1 MKNGSIKQFS
11 LNFCNLLFVFFTIK
25 VSKIFDIDS
34 DILYIG
40 SLNNIS
46 SISSTLISKL
56 EFDSSLSNYLYLFH
70 FLFRYFCKLKLTFL
84 IEKF

>member
-11 LNFCNLLFVFFTIK
+11 FNFCNLLFVFFTIK

-56 EFDSSLSNYLYLFH
+56 EFDSSLSNDKLFIS
-70 FLFRYFCKLKLTFL
+70 FSYSISLFF
-84 IEKF
+84 EKF